1 MFRNLTLNSIIW
13 IALGIFCLAIG
24 AYLGFSYR
32 RAIRFMFPLPTGL
45 TLTGFVMILAGL
57 TNGFTDH
64 SPISRKLTKAAVLI
78 AIPGLLLLGYGLW
91 RFPFN

>member
-13 IALGIFCLAIG
+13 IALGIFCFAIST
-24 AYLGFSYR
+24 YLGWEYR

-45 TLTGFVMILAGL
+45 TLTGIVMILAGL

-64 SPISRKLTKAAVLI
+64 TPLGRKLIKVAVLL
-78 AIPGLLLLGYGLW
+78 AIPGLLLLVYGFW
-91 RFPFN
+91 IFPFN